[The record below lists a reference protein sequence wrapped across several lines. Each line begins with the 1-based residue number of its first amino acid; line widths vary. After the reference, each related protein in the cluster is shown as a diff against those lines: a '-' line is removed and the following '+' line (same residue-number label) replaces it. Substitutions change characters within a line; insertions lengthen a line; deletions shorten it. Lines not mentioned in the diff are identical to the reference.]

1 MVPKVQDELNSSEK
15 TTHFQRG
22 FQADDQDEKSFNS
35 RESTLYDETI
45 IYYKTNRW
53 VL

>member
-15 TTHFQRG
+15 ITLFQRG
-22 FQADDQDEKSFNS
+22 FKADDQDEKSFNS
-35 RESTLYDETI
+35 RKSTLYAETI
-45 IYYKTNRW
+45 YDKTNRW